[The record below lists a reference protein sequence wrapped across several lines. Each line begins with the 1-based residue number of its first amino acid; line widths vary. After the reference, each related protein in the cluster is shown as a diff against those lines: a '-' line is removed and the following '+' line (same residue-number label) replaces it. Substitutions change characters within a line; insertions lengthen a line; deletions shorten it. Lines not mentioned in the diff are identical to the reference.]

1 MHSFEV
7 HSNES
12 ACRKSGR
19 LGMDQVNKDKHG
31 KNCHNQQKHIPP
43 FVLSIDGMVWREDL
57 VALAQL
63 SQNMAEKMNETIL
76 HIWG

>member
-19 LGMDQVNKDKHG
+19 LGLEQVYSAAQVRTR
-31 KNCHNQQKHIPP
+31 CYWIQK
-43 FVLSIDGMVWREDL
+43 L
-57 VALAQL
+57 
-63 SQNMAEKMNETIL
+63 
-76 HIWG
+76 

>member
-19 LGMDQVNKDKHG
+19 LGLEQVNNG
-31 KNCHNQQKHIPP
+31 
-43 FVLSIDGMVWREDL
+43 
-57 VALAQL
+57 LAQTRVNVLL
-63 SQNMAEKMNETIL
+63 STSCAEVIDLCMFCRSLFSRGVSTLFGSVSRKM
-76 HIWG
+76 G

>member
-19 LGMDQVNKDKHG
+19 LGLEQVAKEVTRLRLDYFNQLSFPSLPHG
-31 KNCHNQQKHIPP
+31 KWWHENLLFSCA
-43 FVLSIDGMVWREDL
+43 FF
-57 VALAQL
+57 A
-63 SQNMAEKMNETIL
+63 
-76 HIWG
+76 

>member
-19 LGMDQVNKDKHG
+19 LGLEQVSRIGYMPDPN
-31 KNCHNQQKHIPP
+31 
-43 FVLSIDGMVWREDL
+43 S
-57 VALAQL
+57 ALEGD
-63 SQNMAEKMNETIL
+63 NWT
-76 HIWG
+76 